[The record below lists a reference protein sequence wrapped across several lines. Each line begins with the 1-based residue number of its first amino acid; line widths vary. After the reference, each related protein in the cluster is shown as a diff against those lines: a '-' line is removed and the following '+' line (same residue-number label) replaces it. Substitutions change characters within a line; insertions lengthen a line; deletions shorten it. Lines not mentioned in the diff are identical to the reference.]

1 MIAKNHSKTNK
12 MIQEAKWLLGMN
24 AQDEYAHDGSDGR
37 ELQTYLKENRRK
49 LLNQH
54 AIGTFFDKDDPSCK
68 AYFGEL
74 PLSFAVSRNSFE
86 FVKFLVVDCDCWI
99 DNADKNGHTAAHLA
113 VFHDNFAMFVFL
125 WKLWDLGVESSKGR
139 TRPSREM
146 KTKFLELES
155 HGDNDWGG
163 YTPLVYAAH
172 LGRVDFF
179 TKLWDYMGRTSVLD
193 SEIDPNSNGLMPI
206 QWKWG
211 SIRQF
216 LYPLEQIDPIGHYHF
231 FETDFEDNEPHDSDR
246 CKKLALESVPI
257 FETVMNGANTCGT
270 MKTLMSRMTLKS
282 YKCGSFILRQG
293 EESNGK
299 MYVIQ
304 HGCVEALIKNGRQD
318 AEKNVLS
325 VRYFGELGAF
335 GRQSDEKYKHRAASN
350 RAIVD
355 SEIWEI
361 DVPMSLP
368 QISVDSQRFVRLR
381 AQAYKD
387 SKIRPCVLTEA
398 LSKVRSNIMRKPQ
411 DDECPHLRLF
421 NTGFIKELIDKKWK
435 RFGALPSLRRDT
447 FLPHVISFQAR
458 KNSIHS

>member
-1 MIAKNHSKTNK
+1 MIAKNHSKNND
-12 MIQEAKWLLGMN
+12 MIVEAKWLLGMD
-24 AQDEYAHDGSDGR
+24 AQSEYCHGGSDGLA
-37 ELQTYLKENRRK
+37 LQTYLKENRRK

-54 AIGTFFDKDDPSCK
+54 AIGTFFDKDDSSCK

-113 VFHDNFAMFVFL
+113 IYHDNFAMFVFL

-139 TRPSREM
+139 TRQSRKL

-155 HGDNDWGG
+155 HGDGNWGG

-179 TKLWDYMGRTSVLD
+179 TKLWDYMGRNSVLD
-193 SEIDPNSNGLMPI
+193 SEIDSTPNGLMPI

-216 LYPLEQIDPIGHYHF
+216 LYPLEQIDPIGQYHF
-231 FETDFEDNEPHDSDR
+231 FETDFEDKELHDSDR
-246 CKKLALESVPI
+246 CKKVALESVPI
-257 FETVMNGANTCGT
+257 FETVIKGADTCGT
-270 MKTLMSRMTLKS
+270 MKNLMSRMTLKS
-282 YKCGSFILRQG
+282 VKRGSFVLRQG

-304 HGCVEALIKNGRQD
+304 QGCVEALIKNGHQD
-318 AEKNVLS
+318 VEKNYMS

-335 GRQSDEKYKHRAASN
+335 GRQSDEKYKHRGASI

-355 SEIWEI
+355 SQIWEI

-368 QISVDSQRFVRLR
+368 QVSVDSQRFVQAR
-381 AQAYKD
+381 AQELKD
-387 SKIRPCVLTEA
+387 SKPRPCVLTEA
-398 LSKVRSNIMRKPQ
+398 LSQVRSNIMRRPQ

-421 NTGFIKELIDKKWK
+421 NTGLIKELIDKKWK
-435 RFGALPSLRRDT
+435 RFGA
-447 FLPHVISFQAR
+447 
-458 KNSIHS
+458 